1 MSEEPA
7 SNHHAMVF
15 SVQLNEPGE
24 AEADSALDRET
35 RLKAIESQL
44 MLSTSP
50 ISPPPLRTEVAQNSE
65 QAQVSG
71 KNYFYEQTVASP
83 PSTPSSSVMPPNR
96 EPGTFSQNG
105 YYANG
110 DFQSLNNGGNS
121 HTRDHAIAPSSNT
134 QSDTNNN
141 SNANNHTRSST
152 SMAEPSH
159 ISSSRMSS
167 ISSTANFFDRPEKKL
182 LVPPLNFAMVTS
194 GIYRSGHPLPI
205 NFPFLEKL
213 KLKTIIYLGE
223 HDLRKINVEWAARNG
238 IKIFHFQMEN
248 CKLPFVENDPEAIA
262 AALQVVV
269 DARNFPI
276 LMHSNKGKHRV
287 GVLVGAMRKLLQKYV
302 YSITSLGTLY
312 TNAMDRWSL
321 ASVFDEYGQFA
332 AGKEDSDIEF
342 IEIFNAELRYDPR
355 YAPSWLR

>member
-1 MSEEPA
+1 MSEGLA
-7 SNHHAMVF
+7 ANHHALAF
-15 SVQLNEPGE
+15 SVQLNQPGQ
-24 AEADSALDRET
+24 AEIDAALDRES
-35 RLKAIESQL
+35 RRREIESQL

-50 ISPPPLRTEVAQNSE
+50 MSPPPLRVETAQGPDQVQPFSE
-65 QAQVSG
+65 
-71 KNYFYEQTVASP
+71 ETVASP
-83 PSTPSSSVMPPNR
+83 PSTPSTSVMPP
-96 EPGTFSQNG
+96 
-105 YYANG
+105 ANG
-110 DFQSLNNGGNS
+110 ETGLYFHNGCHGSGNLQSLDNGGS
-121 HTRDHAIAPSSNT
+121 HHMREHAVALGSIT
-134 QSDTNNN
+134 HDTNNN
-141 SNANNHTRSST
+141 STANNYTRSST

-159 ISSSRMSS
+159 ISSGRMSS

-223 HDLRKINVEWAARNG
+223 HDLRQVNVDWATKNN
-238 IKIFHFQMEN
+238 IKIFHFRMEN
-248 CKLPFVENDPEAIA
+248 CKLPFVENDPDAIA

-269 DARNFPI
+269 DGRNFPI

-287 GVLVGAMRKLLQKYV
+287 GVLVGAMRKILQ
-302 YSITSLGTLY
+302 
-312 TNAMDRWSL
+312 RWSY
-321 ASVFDEYGQFA
+321 ASIFDEYGQFA

-342 IEIFNAELRYDPR
+342 IEIFNVDLQYDPK